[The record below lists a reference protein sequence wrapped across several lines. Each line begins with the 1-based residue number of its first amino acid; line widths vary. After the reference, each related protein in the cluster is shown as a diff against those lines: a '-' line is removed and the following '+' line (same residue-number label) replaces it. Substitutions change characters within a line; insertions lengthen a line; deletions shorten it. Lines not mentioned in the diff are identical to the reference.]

1 MRFRTSPTEASATD
15 PPLLGRWSN
24 WLIGGL
30 LFVALV
36 LIVEQA
42 VGWRQLL
49 APWREFAPGLLLW
62 LFMLTAAS
70 YGLRAVRVGDY
81 VGLKGRFPTV
91 LRLTLLHNAANNLL
105 PMRLGELVFPWLM
118 RRYFGHGFVDA
129 AASLLWLRVLDLH
142 FLGLVGLLILEL
154 GHPSVI
160 WWVAGACWLA
170 GLGILI
176 LISKLGE
183 SAVLARTGRLRG
195 LIRQLLQSAP
205 RNPWLVLRLYVWTAL
220 IWGLKFIAFT
230 SLLSSFLPIETWRLL
245 VGVMGAEL
253 SSVLPV
259 HGIAGTGS
267 YELAAVAALAP
278 LGIEPRL
285 ALAAAVNLHLFL
297 LGSTLVLGALGLLLP
312 APRPPLNGN
321 DGHSAD

>member
-1 MRFRTSPTEASATD
+1 MPAA
-15 PPLLGRWSN
+15 LGRWSN

-30 LFVALV
+30 LFVVLV

-49 APWREFAPGLLLW
+49 APWRELSAGLLLW
-62 LFMLTAAS
+62 LFVLTAAS
-70 YGLRAVRVGDY
+70 YGLRAVRVRDY
-81 VGLKGRFPTV
+81 FGLRDRFTPV

-118 RRYFGHGFVDA
+118 RRYFGYGLVVA

-142 FLGLVGLLILEL
+142 FLVLLGFLILEL
-154 GHPSVI
+154 SHSSWI
-160 WWVAGACWLA
+160 WWVGGGLWLG
-170 GLGILI
+170 GLGVLI
-176 LISKLGE
+176 PISKLGE
-183 SAVLARTGRLRG
+183 SAVLVGSGRLRG
-195 LIRQLLQSAP
+195 PIRQFLQSTP
-205 RNPWLVLRLYVWTAL
+205 RNPWSILRLYVWTAL

-230 SLLSSFLPIETWRLL
+230 SLLRFFLPIETWRLL

-267 YELAAVAALAP
+267 YELAAVAALVP

-285 ALAAAVNLHLFL
+285 ALAAAVHLHLFL

-312 APRPPLNGN
+312 APQSPLTGN